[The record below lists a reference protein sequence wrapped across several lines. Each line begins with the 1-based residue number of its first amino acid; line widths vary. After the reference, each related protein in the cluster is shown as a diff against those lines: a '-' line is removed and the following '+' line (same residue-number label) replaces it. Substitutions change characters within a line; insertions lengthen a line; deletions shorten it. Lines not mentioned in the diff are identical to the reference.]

1 MNTATVAINGDATLC
16 APGDHPPKVAKKAA
30 HRRCIFSM
38 GVVQSWYR
46 RDTALQCP
54 RRFGVLPRGPCV
66 LLTSETAK
74 TARQSPAADDG
85 LPSADKG
92 LSVVDDGPTPPVD
105 GGPTP
110 PVDVGRSSP
119 DAAAVCCLC
128 AAYLCTATANEACV
142 VRFPLCSRASP
153 GVFRVSSRAPLPR
166 GAESLPLRTSHG
178 SGKQIYTRLR
188 KLT

>member
-1 MNTATVAINGDATLC
+1 MKTAIVAINGDATLC

-66 LLTSETAK
+66 LLTSEMAK
-74 TARQSPAADDG
+74 TVRQSPAADDG
-85 LPSADKG
+85 LSSTDEV
-92 LSVVDDGPTPPVD
+92 LSVVDDGPTPPFD
-105 GGPTP
+105 
-110 PVDVGRSSP
+110 DGRSSP
-119 DAAAVCCLC
+119 DDAAVCCLC
-128 AAYLCTATANEACV
+128 SVTENDVCV

-153 GVFRVSSRAPLPR
+153 GAFRV
-166 GAESLPLRTSHG
+166 
-178 SGKQIYTRLR
+178 
-188 KLT
+188 